1 MIILIP
7 YFQLFIISFLAAT
20 ILPLSSELVL
30 STMLLTDSFDKYLL
44 LVVASFG
51 NILGSSVNWYL
62 GKKILIF
69 KEKKWFPANERQIAK
84 GEIYFKKYG
93 IWSLLLAW
101 VPIIGDPLTVVAG
114 ILRVKFFTFLLLVSV
129 VVIVGSIIWQQKII
143 QSQYSKY
150 AVLFL
155 LAGAIG
161 NFIDRFVLGYVIDFI
176 NIHILPVFNFA
187 DIFINIAVG
196 LFIVEMVIYERKKDS
211 LQ

>member
-1 MIILIP
+1 MIILIS

-69 KEKKWFPANERQIAK
+69 KDKKWFPANERQIAK
-84 GEIYFKKYG
+84 SEIYFKKYG

-101 VPIIGDPLTVVAG
+101 VPIIGDPLTIVAG
-114 ILRVKFFTFLLLVSV
+114 ILRVKFFTFLLLVS
-129 VVIVGSIIWQQKII
+129 ISKISRYI
-143 QSQYSKY
+143 
-150 AVLFL
+150 FL
-155 LAGAIG
+155 
-161 NFIDRFVLGYVIDFI
+161 
-176 NIHILPVFNFA
+176 
-187 DIFINIAVG
+187 IFII
-196 LFIVEMVIYERKKDS
+196 FK
-211 LQ
+211 

>member
-1 MIILIP
+1 MIILIS

-69 KEKKWFPANERQIAK
+69 KDNKWFPANERQIAK

-101 VPIIGDPLTVVAG
+101 VPIIGDPLTIVAG
-114 ILRVKFFTFLLLVSV
+114 ILRVKFFTFLLLVS
-129 VVIVGSIIWQQKII
+129 ISKISRYI
-143 QSQYSKY
+143 
-150 AVLFL
+150 FL
-155 LAGAIG
+155 
-161 NFIDRFVLGYVIDFI
+161 
-176 NIHILPVFNFA
+176 
-187 DIFINIAVG
+187 IFII
-196 LFIVEMVIYERKKDS
+196 FK
-211 LQ
+211 

>member
-1 MIILIP
+1 MIILIS

-69 KEKKWFPANERQIAK
+69 KDKKWFPASEAQIERS
-84 GEIYFKKYG
+84 EIYFKKYG

-101 VPIIGDPLTVVAG
+101 VPIIGDPLTIIAG
-114 ILRVKFFTFLLLVSV
+114 VLRVRFLTFLTLVS
-129 VVIVGSIIWQQKII
+129 ISKI
-143 QSQYSKY
+143 SRY
-150 AVLFL
+150 VFL
-155 LAGAIG
+155 
-161 NFIDRFVLGYVIDFI
+161 
-176 NIHILPVFNFA
+176 
-187 DIFINIAVG
+187 IFIV
-196 LFIVEMVIYERKKDS
+196 F
-211 LQ
+211 